1 MSRARKIL
9 IGLAAVFGVLVLAV
23 VLAGVIA
30 SEPRPTGEPGP
41 AADALA
47 REIQASVALDAWEKT
62 GAVQWGFGGRQQHL
76 WDKQRMLAR
85 VSWGE
90 HRVWLDLGTREGV
103 AQTAGERVEGE
114 VARALLDQ
122 AYAHWAN
129 DSFWLNPFGKLFDD
143 GTTRAIVKT
152 DDGEGLLISYGSGGV
167 TPGDAYLW
175 IRGDDGK
182 PKAWKMWVSIIPIG
196 GLLATWEN
204 WITTESGAA
213 ISTRH
218 SIGGFLPLE
227 LTDVKTAASAAALA
241 GGEDPFAVLGR

>member
-1 MSRARKIL
+1 MSRARKIVL
-9 IGLAAVFGVLVLAV
+9 GLAAIIGALVLALV
-23 VLAGVIA
+23 VAGVIA
-30 SEPRPTGEPGP
+30 HESRPTGEPGP

-62 GAVQWGFGGRQQHL
+62 GAVQWDFGGRQQHL

-85 VSWGE
+85 VTWGS
-90 HRVWLDLGTREGV
+90 HRVWIDLGSRKGV
-103 AQTAGERVEGE
+103 AHTDGQPVEGE
-114 VARALLDQ
+114 AAQALLDQ

-143 GTTRAIVKT
+143 GTTRSIVKT
-152 DDGEGLLISYGSGGV
+152 DDGDALLVSYGSGGV

-175 IRGDDGK
+175 IRGADGK

-196 GLLATWEN
+196 GLSATWED

-218 SIGGFLPLE
+218 SLGGFLPLQ
-227 LTDVKTAASAAALA
+227 LTGVKTAATAAALV